1 MLRRLYR
8 ASPFARLNAVDWA
21 QLHAKAWGAAWP
33 IALFIVTPRVLGDAL
48 GGGLTFAL
56 CALQLIGA
64 LVSSIGLVLAARTS
78 GEPLEQLRSS
88 LPRSVRG
95 LLVEFFGVML
105 MVFALVL
112 YTGSQFALTFGPGGD
127 QRVALV
133 VLGAFTASLVLG
145 RAVSVVHRRRKDIAA
160 AKAIGVSL

>member
-21 QLHAKAWGAAWP
+21 QLHAKLWGAAWP
-33 IALFIVTPRVLGDAL
+33 VALFIVTPRVLGDAL

-56 CALQLIGA
+56 CAMQLLGA
-64 LVSSIGLVLAARTS
+64 VVSSVGLLQAARHS
-78 GEPLEQLRSS
+78 GEPLNELRVS

-112 YTGSQFALTFGPGGD
+112 YTGSQFVLTFGPAGD

-133 VLGAFTASLVLG
+133 FLGGFTASLVIG
-145 RAVSVVHRRRKDIAA
+145 RAVSVMHRRRKDIAA